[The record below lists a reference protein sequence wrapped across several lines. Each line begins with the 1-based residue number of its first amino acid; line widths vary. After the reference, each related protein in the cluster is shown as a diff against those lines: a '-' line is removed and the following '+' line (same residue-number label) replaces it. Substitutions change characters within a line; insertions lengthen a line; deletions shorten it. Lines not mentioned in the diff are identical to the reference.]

1 MVLRKNSKLI
11 KVDVEVRAVYTRNK
25 RLIELRYEMDIITF
39 NLLFKLKIYSRI
51 MKYGIMVDDH

>member
-1 MVLRKNSKLI
+1 VLRKNSKPI

-39 NLLFKLKIYSRI
+39 NLLFKLKIDSS
-51 MKYGIMVDDH
+51 KATPQP